1 MPSPTEPPFAS
12 KYALEQI
19 EDVNTLIYH
28 ELRSPL
34 TSIYGALKIL
44 ESQELENLSE
54 EAQKLLSIAVG
65 STQRLTRLTNLLEY
79 QRSTLSNSFSRRDIE
94 NIQLENDLHGGLRRQ
109 EFFLDYQP
117 IVNVSSGQIIG
128 FEALA
133 RWQHPDRG
141 FISPDLFISL
151 AEKSGFIKELG
162 LFVLETACRQLRDW
176 QQSLPNHIS
185 LAMNV
190 NLSTEQLDDAS
201 LSQSVAAILDR
212 YSIPPETIK
221 LEITESLLI
230 NSEAN
235 NIANVEAL
243 QALGVN
249 VYLDDFGTGYS
260 SLNRLQDLPFDALK
274 IDRSFIVG
282 QNWLMSEM
290 IIALADKLGIEVIAE
305 GIETVEQLN
314 MLKEIGCQ
322 KMQGYFFSRPLSPE
336 AATHLLWQQSTFGGI
351 NLSQPSHAEML
362 CDAIV

>member
-1 MPSPTEPPFAS
+1 MASSTDQPFAS

-19 EDVNTLIYH
+19 TDVNTLIYH

-44 ESQELENLSE
+44 ESQELGSLSE
-54 EAQKLLSIAVG
+54 EAQKLLSMAVG

-79 QRSTLSNSFSRRDIE
+79 QRSSLSDSFSKDDIE
-94 NIQLENDLHGGLRRQ
+94 MIQLENDLQGGLRRQ
-109 EFFLDYQP
+109 EFFLNYQP
-117 IVNVSSGQIIG
+117 IVNASSGQVIG

-141 FISPDLFISL
+141 AIAPDLFIGL
-151 AEKSGFIKELG
+151 AERSGFIKELG
-162 LFVLETACRQLRDW
+162 LFFLEAACQQLSEW
-176 QQSLPNHIS
+176 QRSYPRSSPLT
-185 LAMNV
+185 MNV
-190 NLSTEQLDDAS
+190 NLSTDQLDEVG

-212 YSIPPETIK
+212 YNIPPETLK

-230 NSEAN
+230 NSQVN
-235 NIANVEAL
+235 NIANIEAL
-243 QALGVN
+243 KALGVN

-274 IDRSFIVG
+274 IDRSFIAN

-314 MLKEIGCQ
+314 TLKDIGCHT
-322 KMQGYFFSRPLSPE
+322 MQGYFFSRPLDRE
-336 AATHLLWQQSTFGGI
+336 AATHLLLQAAAGAFYGCQQ
-351 NLSQPSHAEML
+351 QPT
-362 CDAIV
+362 AIEVS